1 MKAIIED
8 RTRHYTVTVG
18 DTLAIDKLEGAKE
31 GEELTFDSVYITDDK
46 NTTKLVVLC

>member
-18 DTLAIDKLEGAKE
+18 DTLAIDKLEGLRKE
-31 GEELTFDSVYITDDK
+31 K
-46 NTTKLVVLC
+46 N